1 VPIHRQAIAPLV
13 LVAATVVC
21 VAVAALVGQPVW
33 AAALGA
39 GLVLAYWAM
48 EALTWRR
55 ARERRD
61 LALGLAVGGMAV
73 RLAVVLAV
81 LVLVGVL
88 AREAFATTA
97 LAFLACFTV
106 YLAVRFFMYA
116 PLARPSG
123 HTGAHS

>member
-1 VPIHRQAIAPLV
+1 MPISRQAIVPLT
-13 LVAATVVC
+13 LAAAAVVC
-21 VAVAALVGQPVW
+21 VVVAVLAGRPAW

-73 RLAVVLAV
+73 RLAVALAV

-88 AREAFATTA
+88 ARAAFATTA

-106 YLAVRFFMYA
+106 YLGVRFFMYA
-116 PLARPSG
+116 PLARPAG

>member
-1 VPIHRQAIAPLV
+1 VPIHKQAIAPLV

-21 VAVAALVGQPVW
+21 VAVAALAGQPVW

-39 GLVLAYWAM
+39 GLVLAYWAI

-55 ARERRD
+55 ARERRG

-73 RLAVVLAV
+73 RLAVALGV
-81 LVLVGVL
+81 LVLVGVF
-88 AREAFATTA
+88 ARTAFATTA

-106 YLAVRFFMYA
+106 YLGVRFFMYA
-116 PLARPSG
+116 PLARPAG
-123 HTGAHS
+123 HTGVPS

>member
-1 VPIHRQAIAPLV
+1 MPIHRQAIAPVV

-21 VAVAALVGQPVW
+21 VAVAVLAGRPVW

-39 GLVLAYWAM
+39 GLVLAFWAI

-55 ARERRD
+55 ARQRRD

-73 RLAVVLAV
+73 RFAVALAV

-88 AREAFATTA
+88 ARPAFATTA

-106 YLAVRFFMYA
+106 YLGVRAFTYA
-116 PLARPSG
+116 PPARPAG
-123 HTGAHS
+123 HTGAPS

>member
-1 VPIHRQAIAPLV
+1 VPIHKQAIAPLV

-21 VAVAALVGQPVW
+21 VAVAALAGQPVW

-39 GLVLAYWAM
+39 VLVLAYWAI

-61 LALGLAVGGMAV
+61 LALGLAVGGMAL
-73 RLAVVLAV
+73 RLAVVLGV
-81 LVLVGVL
+81 LVLVGVF
-88 AREAFATTA
+88 ARAAFATAA

-106 YLAVRFFMYA
+106 YLGVRFFLYA
-116 PLARPSG
+116 PLARPAG
-123 HTGAHS
+123 HTGAHP

>member
-1 VPIHRQAIAPLV
+1 MALV
-13 LVAATVVC
+13 TATVVC
-21 VAVAALVGQPVW
+21 VVVAAIAGRPVW

-73 RLAVVLAV
+73 RLAVALSVLI
-81 LVLVGVL
+81 LVGVF
-88 AREAFATTA
+88 ARAAFATTA

-106 YLAVRFFMYA
+106 YLLVRVFMYA
-116 PLARPSG
+116 PLARPAG
-123 HTGAHS
+123 HPGAHS

>member
-1 VPIHRQAIAPLV
+1 M
-13 LVAATVVC
+13 AATAVC
-21 VAVAALVGQPVW
+21 VAVAVLAGRPVW
-33 AAALGA
+33 AADLGA

-73 RLAVVLAV
+73 RLAVALAV
-81 LVLVGVL
+81 LVLVGVV
-88 AREAFATTA
+88 ARAAFATTA

-106 YLAVRFFMYA
+106 YLGVRVFTYA
-116 PLARPSG
+116 PLARRAG
-123 HTGAHS
+123 HTRAPS

>member
-1 VPIHRQAIAPLV
+1 MPIHKQAIAPLT
-13 LVAATVVC
+13 LVAATVIC
-21 VAVAALVGQPVW
+21 VVVTAIAGRPVW

-55 ARERRD
+55 ARGRRD

-73 RLAVVLAV
+73 RLAVALGV

-88 AREAFATTA
+88 ARAAFATTA

-106 YLAVRFFMYA
+106 YLGVRFFMYA
-116 PLARPSG
+116 PLARPAE
-123 HTGAHS
+123 HTEAHS